1 MPTYR
6 EDVSAPTLWEEGR
19 WSGRRVTRF
28 STLVSALLVA
38 ADLVATGR
46 LERIFDSGFIVLCVG
61 MALAVHPRDFFRVGV
76 LPPMLLLGI
85 CVLLGLGHRAAIAAS
100 GDGFVQSVISGLAR
114 HSGPLLAGYALALV
128 VLAIR
133 SRVLRR
139 HGSGASLGD
148 DVLTD
153 PSPGRAHSNRD
164 GSPAPYLAISA
175 TPEVKSTT
183 VVGSEPA
190 SPSMTAS
197 NS

>member
-6 EDVSAPTLWEEGR
+6 EEVSAPTLWEEGR

-38 ADLVATGR
+38 ADLVVTGR

-61 MALAVHPRDFFRVGV
+61 MALAIRPQDFFRVGV

-85 CVLLGLGHRAAIAAS
+85 CVLLGLGHRAAIASS

-139 HGSGASLGD
+139 Q
-148 DVLTD
+148 
-153 PSPGRAHSNRD
+153 AHSNRD

-183 VVGSEPA
+183 VVGNEPA

-197 NS
+197 SS

>member
-1 MPTYR
+1 VPTYR
-6 EDVSAPTLWEEGR
+6 EEVSAPTLWEEGR

-28 STLVSALLVA
+28 STLVSALLVG
-38 ADLVATGR
+38 ADLLATGR

-61 MALAVHPRDFFRVGV
+61 MALAIRPQDFFRVGV

-85 CVLLGLGHRAAIAAS
+85 SVLLGLGHRAAIASA
-100 GDGFVQSVISGLAR
+100 GDGFIQSVISGLAR
-114 HSGPLLAGYALALV
+114 HSGPLLAGYALALA

-139 HGSGASLGD
+139 HHVEVGFADPVGAAEAE
-148 DVLTD
+148 
-153 PSPGRAHSNRD
+153 AHSNRD
-164 GSPAPYLAISA
+164 ASPAPYLAISA

-197 NS
+197 SS

>member
-1 MPTYR
+1 VPTYR

-19 WSGRRVTRF
+19 WSARRVTRF
-28 STLVSALLVA
+28 STLVSALLVG
-38 ADLVATGR
+38 ADLLAFGR
-46 LERIFDSGFIVLCVG
+46 LERVFDSGFIVLCIG
-61 MALAVHPRDFFRVGV
+61 MALAIRPQDFFRVGV

-85 CVLLGLGHRAAIAAS
+85 CLLLGLGHRTAIAAS
-100 GDGFVQSVISGLAR
+100 GDGYVQSVISGLAR
-114 HSGPLLAGYALALV
+114 HSGALFAGYALALV

-139 HGSGASLGD
+139 HHVQVVFAEPLAD
-148 DVLTD
+148 APTD
-153 PSPGRAHSNRD
+153 QGHSNRD

-183 VVGSEPA
+183 VVGNEPA